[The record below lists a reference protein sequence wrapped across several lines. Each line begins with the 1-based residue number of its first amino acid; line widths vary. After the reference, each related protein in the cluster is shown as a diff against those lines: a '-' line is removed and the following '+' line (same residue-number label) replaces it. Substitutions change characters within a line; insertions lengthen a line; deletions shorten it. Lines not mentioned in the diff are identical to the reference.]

1 MQPCDNCHACS
12 FPDKVAQ
19 AKATLPA
26 RWVAELVEEDAPD
39 QIWVTA
45 GNLYESFV
53 THDEAVP
60 ESFLQLLSGGEITD
74 EDRAWAVKSLTDMGI
89 SASF

>member
-1 MQPCDNCHACS
+1 MQLCNECHACS

-26 RWVAELVEEDAPD
+26 RWVKELTEEDAPD
-39 QIWVTA
+39 QIWLSA
-45 GNLYESFV
+45 GNLYADIV
-53 THDEAVP
+53 AQGQQAP
-60 ESFLQLLSGGEITD
+60 ESFLQMLSGGELAD
-74 EDRAWAVKSLTDMGI
+74 EDRAWAVKSLADIGI